1 MTETRWWRYLQ
12 GLMDGQTQQEAADRA
27 GISKSN
33 FTRWKQG
40 ARADPDFVVKI
51 ARSYGANV
59 LKALLEAEFITE
71 KEAGLRTVQLGGPG
85 LQQATNEQ
93 ILNEIM
99 RRSDPEAR
107 ALFTAAGDPDT
118 VDLADDTNAEVYHLP
133 GRTSEEE
140 LQAVHD
146 ALTPY
151 EHRLVDAGKAPDL
164 LTLTDLETW
173 RAVREDAIPERAV
186 ADRSPRQ
193 GRGYPD
199 DYEP

>member
-51 ARSYGANV
+51 ARSYGTNV

-71 KEAGLRTVQLGGPG
+71 QEAGLRTVQLGGPG
-85 LQQATNEQ
+85 LQQATNQQ
-93 ILNEIM
+93 ILDEIM

-118 VDLADDTNAEVYHLP
+118 VDIDDEAEVYDLDS
-133 GRTSEEE
+133 RRRDEM
-140 LQAVHD
+140 
-146 ALTPY
+146 
-151 EHRLVDAGKAPDL
+151 PD
-164 LTLTDLETW
+164 T
-173 RAVREDAIPERAV
+173 AV
-186 ADRSPRQ
+186 AYGGPDEDRIREEMD
-193 GRGYPD
+193 GDWTDPD
-199 DYEP
+199 NIP

>member
-1 MTETRWWRYLQ
+1 M
-12 GLMDGQTQQEAADRA
+12 
-27 GISKSN
+27 
-33 FTRWKQG
+33 
-40 ARADPDFVVKI
+40 DFVEWFNELTGNDTQRI
-51 ARSYGANV
+51 AAKRSGLIESTLSRQLSRGTFRPEMV
-59 LKALLEAEFITE
+59 IALCRGYDRSPVTGLIETGYIEPWETEGVAIPYALE
-71 KEAGLRTVQLGGPG
+71 
-85 LQQATNEQ
+85 QATNQQ
-93 ILNEIM
+93 ILDEIM

-107 ALFTAAGDPDT
+107 ALFTSAGDPDT
-118 VDLADDTNAEVYHLP
+118 VDLADSTDAEVYHLP
-133 GRTSEEE
+133 ERSDAAE

-173 RAVREDAIPERAV
+173 RAAREDAIPERAV